1 MKCFRIFAAFALI
14 VVLMSGAWA
23 ACAMA
28 EGDSARQY
36 AEAAALLQAGN
47 YAGAA
52 QAYSMLGN
60 YEDSSRMAMYCQAIA
75 AGERG
80 YYSLAVSNLKKLGDF
95 RDAAL
100 QSNYYRRFQQ
110 PGPGG
115 SEAR

>member
-1 MKCFRIFAAFALI
+1 
-14 VVLMSGAWA
+14 
-23 ACAMA
+23 MA

-60 YEDSSRMAMYCQAIA
+60 YGDSSRMAMYCQAIA

-100 QSNYYRRFQQ
+100 QSNYYAAL
-110 PGPGG
+110 
-115 SEAR
+115 SYEVAEE